1 MRFVGG
7 AAIPTAGGKTA
18 DRDDLR
24 RYMVPRESG
33 AAFWATLEGGLSMVE
48 PLTERA
54 EAWLRGFVSDE
65 ATWSGPRL
73 VVEQRYFPGLV
84 DAIINAG
91 FLFERDA
98 LPN

>member
-1 MRFVGG
+1 MPG
-7 AAIPTAGGKTA
+7 
-18 DRDDLR
+18 RDDLR
-24 RYMVPRESG
+24 RYMAPREAG
-33 AAFWATLEGGLSMVE
+33 AAFCATLEGGFSMVE

-54 EAWLRGFVSDE
+54 EAWLRAFVSGE
-65 ATWSGPRL
+65 ATWVGDRL

-84 DAIINAG
+84 DAIIDAG